1 MSPVTPVQP
10 CKSYQVRLE
19 LEPEYFRYL
28 SAQSQCRS
36 VNFSLKYRNLI
47 GLAVAYRVHCLRAMV
62 SNPTDKPNASPWRIH
77 TSSVLTAL
85 THISAPFITT
95 FLLIH
100 LAAPAAANL
109 GGSALSSQTMVRF
122 FLFYSCANAHLPV
135 DPTASCLGASTT
147 KLHLENGTSY
157 SGRCSYTRPA
167 RSSIECSLR
176 VYHAHSLTRSP

>member
-1 MSPVTPVQP
+1 M
-10 CKSYQVRLE
+10 
-19 LEPEYFRYL
+19 
-28 SAQSQCRS
+28 SAQSRCRS
-36 VNFSLKYRNLI
+36 VKFSLKYRNLI
-47 GLAVAYRVHCLRAMV
+47 RLVVTYRCTVLHAMV
-62 SNPTDKPNASPWRIH
+62 SNPRSNPADKPTASPWRTH
-77 TSSVLTAL
+77 ASSVLTAL
-85 THISAPFITT
+85 THGSAPFITT

-122 FLFYSCANAHLPV
+122 FLFRSWANAHLSV

-157 SGRCSYTRPA
+157 SGHCSYTRPA

-176 VYHAHSLTRSP
+176 VYRAHSLTRSP